1 MQSGADSTAEGLYTP
16 PAVHTP
22 SLQQLS
28 QSAAKFNLDM
38 DEAELKQYQDVIRE
52 SLVSY
57 QRVAEMTEP
66 IPAVKWPRT
75 PGRRPEPEDNP
86 HNAWYWRTEI
96 TGAPSGKLQGKT
108 VAIKDN
114 VAVAGV
120 PMTNGSRMME
130 GYIPEYDATIVTRI
144 LDAGGTIKGKSAC
157 EDLCMSGDSF
167 TSVTG
172 PVLNAHNRE
181 RSAGG
186 SSSGSATLLA
196 LGEVDLAIG
205 GDQGGSIRIPAAWS
219 GVVGLKPTYGLVP
232 YTGCASIEM
241 TLDHVGPMARTVHDV
256 ALMLEVLAGYDDGLD
271 PRQPANLTVPEYTKQ
286 LTGDLSGIR
295 VGLLKEGFGNEWAE
309 PDVDELVR
317 AQAHRLTSAG
327 AVVEDMSVPLHY
339 PDASH
344 IYSTINEGCLETMIK
359 GNPGRYA
366 APAVR
371 TPSLQQLSRAADKFN
386 LELDQAELQE
396 FQNVMKGTL
405 ASYQRVDQLVEPV
418 PPVKWPRTP
427 GWRPGPEENPHN
439 AWYWRTEITGAPSGK
454 LQGKTVAIKD
464 NVAVAGV
471 PMMDG
476 SRVLE
481 GYVPEFDAT
490 IVTRILDAGGVIKG
504 KSVCEDL
511 CMSGNSFT
519 SATGPV
525 LNAHDNTRSSAGSS
539 AGSGTLLAL
548 KEVDLAIGGDQG
560 GSIRLPSAWSGV
572 VGLKPTH
579 GLVPYTGCLPMD
591 TTIDHIGPMARTVAD
606 TALML
611 ELTGDLSGTRVGLL
625 KEGFGQELSEA
636 DVDDMVRHAAHGL
649 TSAGATV
656 EEVSVPIHYPDGTHI
671 WNALS
676 VQGVMQI
683 MMKAD
688 GVGVGWK
695 GFYPTSMMGSLAR
708 GYKSRGNDM
717 SATLK
722 LLALLGEYLNE
733 NYGNR
738 YYAKAQNLSRTLTN
752 AYNEAL
758 DKYDVL
764 IMPTIPYK
772 PLKLPDE
779 DVSISEMCGMAL
791 TQIYNTCPFNVTG
804 HPGLSINAGFLQGL
818 PVGMMIIGRHFED
831 ATVLKVA
838 HAFENIRDSNL

>member
-1 MQSGADSTAEGLYTP
+1 MFYQGHYMCP
-16 PAVHTP
+16 WFY
-22 SLQQLS
+22 SLQNNNNRPGFKV
-28 QSAAKFNLDM
+28 QS
-38 DEAELKQYQDVIRE
+38 
-52 SLVSY
+52 S
-57 QRVAEMTEP
+57 
-66 IPAVKWPRT
+66 
-75 PGRRPEPEDNP
+75 
-86 HNAWYWRTEI
+86 
-96 TGAPSGKLQGKT
+96 
-108 VAIKDN
+108 N
-114 VAVAGV
+114 VGV
-120 PMTNGSRMME
+120 VDR
-130 GYIPEYDATIVTRI
+130 TRI
-144 LDAGGTIKGKSAC
+144 LPTAV
-157 EDLCMSGDSF
+157 
-167 TSVTG
+167 SVTCVTVNPYG
-172 PVLNAHNRE
+172 TMLW
-181 RSAGG
+181 
-186 SSSGSATLLA
+186 
-196 LGEVDLAIG
+196 
-205 GDQGGSIRIPAAWS
+205 PAA
-219 GVVGLKPTYGLVP
+219 GVFRRLGGYG
-232 YTGCASIEM
+232 
-241 TLDHVGPMARTVHDV
+241 
-256 ALMLEVLAGYDDGLD
+256 
-271 PRQPANLTVPEYTKQ
+271 
-286 LTGDLSGIR
+286 R
-295 VGLLKEGFGNEWAE
+295 V
-309 PDVDELVR
+309 
-317 AQAHRLTSAG
+317 
-327 AVVEDMSVPLHY
+327 VVQRR
-339 PDASH
+339 
-344 IYSTINEGCLETMIK
+344 GK
-359 GNPGRYA
+359 GRYS

-539 AGSGTLLAL
+539 TGSGTLLAL

-560 GSIRLPSAWSGV
+560 GSIRLPAAWSGV

-591 TTIDHIGPMARTVAD
+591 TTIDHVGPMARTVAD

-611 ELTGDLSGTRVGLL
+611 EVLAGYDGGLDPRQPPNITVPEYTSQLTGDLNGTRVGLL

-636 DVDDMVRHAAHGL
+636 DVDDMVRQAAHNL
-649 TSAGATV
+649 TSAGAIV

-671 WNALS
+671 WNALA

-683 MMKAD
+683 MMKGD

-695 GFYPTSMMGSLAR
+695 GFYPTSMMSALAR

-779 DVSISEMCGMAL
+779 DVSISEVCGMAL

-818 PVGMMIIGRHFED
+818 PVGMMIIGRHFDD

-838 HAFENIRDSNL
+838 HAFENIRDSKL

>member
-1 MQSGADSTAEGLYTP
+1 MQSGADSTAKAGLYTP

-38 DEAELKQYQDVIRE
+38 DEAELKQYQDVIKE

-75 PGRRPEPEDNP
+75 PGRRPEPED
-86 HNAWYWRTEI
+86 
-96 TGAPSGKLQGKT
+96 
-108 VAIKDN
+108 
-114 VAVAGV
+114 
-120 PMTNGSRMME
+120 
-130 GYIPEYDATIVTRI
+130 
-144 LDAGGTIKGKSAC
+144 
-157 EDLCMSGDSF
+157 
-167 TSVTG
+167 
-172 PVLNAHNRE
+172 
-181 RSAGG
+181 
-186 SSSGSATLLA
+186 
-196 LGEVDLAIG
+196 
-205 GDQGGSIRIPAAWS
+205 
-219 GVVGLKPTYGLVP
+219 
-232 YTGCASIEM
+232 
-241 TLDHVGPMARTVHDV
+241 
-256 ALMLEVLAGYDDGLD
+256 
-271 PRQPANLTVPEYTKQ
+271 
-286 LTGDLSGIR
+286 
-295 VGLLKEGFGNEWAE
+295 
-309 PDVDELVR
+309 
-317 AQAHRLTSAG
+317 
-327 AVVEDMSVPLHY
+327 
-339 PDASH
+339 
-344 IYSTINEGCLETMIK
+344 
-359 GNPGRYA
+359 
-366 APAVR
+366 
-371 TPSLQQLSRAADKFN
+371 
-386 LELDQAELQE
+386 
-396 FQNVMKGTL
+396 
-405 ASYQRVDQLVEPV
+405 
-418 PPVKWPRTP
+418 
-427 GWRPGPEENPHN
+427 NPHN

-539 AGSGTLLAL
+539 TGSGTLLAL

-560 GSIRLPSAWSGV
+560 GSIRLPAAWSGV

-591 TTIDHIGPMARTVAD
+591 TTIDHVGPMARTVAD

-611 ELTGDLSGTRVGLL
+611 EVLAGYDGGLDPRQPPNITVPEYTSQLTGDLNGTRVGLL

-636 DVDDMVRHAAHGL
+636 DVDDMVRQAAHNL
-649 TSAGATV
+649 TSAGAIV

-671 WNALS
+671 WNALA

-683 MMKAD
+683 MMKGD

-695 GFYPTSMMGSLAR
+695 GFYPTSMMSALAR

-779 DVSISEMCGMAL
+779 DVSISEVCGMAL

-818 PVGMMIIGRHFED
+818 PVGMMIIGRHFDD

-838 HAFENIRDSNL
+838 HAFENIRDSKL